1 METTRQFSIKTQSFV
16 DQKLLQAKFQ
26 RVLCEILLYLD
37 SRSVM
42 YCSAL
47 SDEIKDLIN
56 FRQITLLSLELLDY

>member
-1 METTRQFSIKTQSFV
+1 METTRQFSVKSQSFV

-26 RVLCEILLYLD
+26 CEILLYLD

-42 YCSAL
+42 CCPAL

-56 FRQITLLSLELLDY
+56 F